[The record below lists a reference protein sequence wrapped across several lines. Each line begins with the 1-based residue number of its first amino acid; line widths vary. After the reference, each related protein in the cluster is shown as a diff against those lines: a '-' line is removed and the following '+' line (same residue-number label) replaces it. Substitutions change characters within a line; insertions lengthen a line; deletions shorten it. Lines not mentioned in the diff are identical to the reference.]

1 MPWVLSGCRNSSN
14 LTYMKTY
21 ILQTPIRERAEQATE
36 ANGQKSKIA
45 KQIFLGID
53 AHEKSYQ
60 VGRKIDAG
68 GIQPVQSFKAD
79 KLFGFVAKQ
88 EQLAEKVYVVYEA
101 GPLGYVLYRQLKE
114 LGVEAMVCA
123 PECLEGGSKRKH
135 NKIDARKLTGKL
147 YSFVGGDEY
156 ALRIVRVP
164 SPEQEALRAR
174 SRQHDQLVR
183 TRKGPCGPG
192 SQSAVESGLRQQ
204 QRELVEAGGL

>member
-1 MPWVLSGCRNSSN
+1 MPQSLALILGCGSLEMPWVLSGCRNSSN

-79 KLFGFVAKQ
+79 KLLGFVAKQ
-88 EQLAEKVYVVYEA
+88 QQLAEKVYVVYEA
-101 GPLGYVLYRQLKE
+101 GPLGYVL
-114 LGVEAMVCA
+114 
-123 PECLEGGSKRKH
+123 
-135 NKIDARKLTGKL
+135 
-147 YSFVGGDEY
+147 
-156 ALRIVRVP
+156 
-164 SPEQEALRAR
+164 
-174 SRQHDQLVR
+174 
-183 TRKGPCGPG
+183 
-192 SQSAVESGLRQQ
+192 
-204 QRELVEAGGL
+204 